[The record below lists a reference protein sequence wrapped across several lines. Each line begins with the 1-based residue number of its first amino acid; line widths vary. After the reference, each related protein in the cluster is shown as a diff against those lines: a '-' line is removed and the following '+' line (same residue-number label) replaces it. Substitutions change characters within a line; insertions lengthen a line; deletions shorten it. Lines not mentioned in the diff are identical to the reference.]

1 MSTLPKIRVTEK
13 HGMRR
18 FLYPLETILTAD
30 LDTDFSRL
38 SLRTNSGVDVPYCIA
53 ERAGDVARVRFA
65 VSLSPLESVTLTFVE
80 ASPAAVPDG
89 LQLDATVEGL
99 AVRTTQ
105 QRLVME
111 IDDQANLSRVF
122 YDNVDHLRG
131 PVQIARNEVRFRA
144 RPVSNDGVAL
154 LSEIGASV
162 KTVGAFANGPSAH
175 LSTELTACKSWAHVR
190 MAVEDLPAG
199 DVITFT
205 LPFAVKGEDL
215 LCDFGAGGG
224 IYTRLSR
231 KPGASVIWSVDRELI
246 WKLSNGDR
254 LDYQGRLA
262 AREQLWFHVV
272 DAEKSIA
279 VAITDIPDDLAAI
292 TAGID
297 TDGDIVIAFVAGAT
311 GPSTRYGVC
320 YHFLN
325 NVPAIA
331 AATCPQ
337 SILLPPVVE

>member
-1 MSTLPKIRVTEK
+1 MTALPTIKVTEK

-18 FLYPLETILTAD
+18 FLYPLKTLGMVPIG
-30 LDTDFSRL
+30 TDFTRL
-38 SLRTNSGVDVPYCIA
+38 SLRTDSGVDVPYCIPDRHQEA
-53 ERAGDVARVRFA
+53 VSIWFA
-65 VSLSPLESVTLTFVE
+65 VSLSPLESRTLSFVE
-80 ASPAAVPDG
+80 GSPAPVPDG
-89 LQLDATVEGL
+89 MQWDAGVDGL
-99 AVRTTQ
+99 ALRTTQ

-111 IDDQANLSRVF
+111 IDDGASLSRVF
-122 YDNVDHLRG
+122 YDNVEHLRR
-131 PVQIARNEVRFRA
+131 PVEIAHNEVKFRA
-144 RPVSNDGVAL
+144 RPVSNDGVSL
-154 LSEIGASV
+154 VSEIGASV
-162 KTVGAFANGPSAH
+162 RTVGSFGDGPTGN
-175 LSTELTACKSWAHVR
+175 LSTEITACKSWADVR
-190 MAVEDLPAG
+190 LSVEESAAG
-199 DVITFT
+199 DVTTFT

-279 VAITDIPDDLAAI
+279 VAITDVPDDLAAL

-297 TDGDIVIAFVAGAT
+297 TDGDIVIAFVAGAAS
-311 GPSTRYGVC
+311 PSNRYGVC

-325 NVPAIA
+325 SVPAIA